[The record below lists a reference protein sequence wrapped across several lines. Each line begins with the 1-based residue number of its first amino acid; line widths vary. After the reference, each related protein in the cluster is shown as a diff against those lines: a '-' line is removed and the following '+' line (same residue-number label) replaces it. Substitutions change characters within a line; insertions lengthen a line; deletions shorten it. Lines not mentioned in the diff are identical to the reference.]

1 VLHARELRLLAVPVW
16 RTWPVYQS
24 CPIAGQTS
32 AIASLDDL
40 RGRSFAFS
48 DPLSNSGYLLARRN
62 TSGPTERTPPAVTS
76 ASRSRISGRN
86 GT

>member
-16 RTWPVYQS
+16 RARPVYQS

-32 AIASLDDL
+32 AIASLGDL

-48 DPLSNSGYLLARRN
+48 DPLSNSGYPYVR
-62 TSGPTERTPPAVTS
+62 
-76 ASRSRISGRN
+76 
-86 GT
+86 